1 MPTTLLGTTE
11 TLMHRPLRF
20 PRWRHLVVTTV
31 LLSLASGSGV
41 ASAQYGGTSGL
52 VINPPV
58 IISGDSIEMVGSGC
72 QDDEQVNAVVPALG
86 EIIGTTTAVGEN
98 GDFTMTNVVV
108 IAPIPGIYPVEV
120 TCGDLTL
127 TAEVTV
133 VDSEQERTARQQLID
148 EQEARDELDG
158 PLALTGGTI
167 TTHIMRA
174 AAAFLAVGAILALF
188 GWRRRD
194 EPEPSAS

>member
-1 MPTTLLGTTE
+1 MPNTLLETTV
-11 TLMHRPLRF
+11 TFMHLPLRF
-20 PRWRHLVVTTV
+20 LRWRHLVVAAI
-31 LLSLASGSGV
+31 LFSLASGSGG
-41 ASAQYGGTSGL
+41 AGAQYGGTSGL

-86 EIIGTTTAVGEN
+86 ETIATTTAVGEN

-108 IAPIPGIYPVEV
+108 VAPIPGIYPVEV

-127 TAEVTV
+127 IAEVTV
-133 VDSEQERTARQQLID
+133 VDSEQERNARQRLID

-158 PLALTGGTI
+158 PLALTGGNV
-167 TTHIMRA
+167 TTHIIRA
-174 AAAFLAVGAILALF
+174 AAAFLTVGVLLALF

-194 EPEPSAS
+194 EPRTTPN